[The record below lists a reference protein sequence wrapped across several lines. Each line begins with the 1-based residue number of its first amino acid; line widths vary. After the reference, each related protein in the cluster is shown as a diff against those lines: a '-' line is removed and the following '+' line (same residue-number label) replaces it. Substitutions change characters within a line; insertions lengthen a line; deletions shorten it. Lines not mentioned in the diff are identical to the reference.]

1 MKTIT
6 SPIRPSERGEAV
18 ANLQQ
23 ALSALN
29 FSISNDERSA
39 AFFGDTTTAAIRRF
53 QEAFRIPT
61 TGFVDEATAKNM
73 NDNLRNRQLLDK
85 AFRVSGHVY
94 DAFGQPMMQATV
106 VAFDVDL
113 RGVPLISTVTNI
125 RETMQINGFQW
136 IGSMATNTE
145 GYYQID
151 FDTENFINGD
161 KSHADI
167 ICFLAQNDKI
177 VERSRMT
184 TKRDYNENEIQNL
197 DIRLAAEAT
206 IKGIPEY
213 TALINAITP
222 ILRNSDLRL
231 NELVTSPQQIDF
243 LAQETD
249 IDAAKLLLAAQAEAL
264 LFGRTELS
272 GTDFLYALGREN
284 MGLTY
289 GEITDYTEGVLFDKL
304 KSAISKNIIE
314 PKTDEAIKDFVKRL
328 LRLAA
333 SLVLTNTRTTPIIVQ
348 NLNRS
353 LDLTLK
359 TPALKNTFIAVQRQI
374 ETNTDPQKF
383 WKETLPQAGFSDEDI
398 QSLKLTNQLHL
409 ISGGYTDLVE
419 VLQTREGIT
428 SPTNLMD
435 LTDADWLEVLNKSG
449 LPDNTEG
456 GTVAERVK
464 KFVSN
469 VRNVLHATYPTEKI
483 ASMVQKGELET
494 RDAAN
499 SLVAFFNTA
508 TDFDFAT
515 KRIEDFENIIQQ
527 VAPEQAAEVRAS
539 LQTMQRIFQISPTP
553 EAMSGMMANG
563 ISSAF
568 QVAGVPEAAFVRS
581 YAAALGGEGVARSVH
596 SRATYNVLK
605 ANDSLMSL
613 YELTHSITPA
623 AIGGSDMPSTLP
635 LGINDGNRG
644 LSPSSVMDT
653 VKKHIPNYENI
664 FGQAN
669 ICECRD
675 CRSINSPA
683 AYLVDVMRFL
693 SKLPTNTA
701 AKTPLQV
708 LSDRRPDL
716 AYLPLTCENT
726 NTVIPYIDLVNE
738 VLEYYVANDTL
749 DKNAA
754 NDTGNATMQELRATP
769 QYHLV
774 EAYKK
779 LATAVYPFNLP
790 YHQPLDTMRSFMP
803 NDLKRA
809 DLMAKMNQSGA
820 ALVAENLNLSQKEYA
835 ILTGENFDTIPEG
848 TDLWTFYGF
857 ADDNAL
863 KTAIPSVKTVLQRT
877 GILYVDLVALI
888 KTRFLNPE
896 QAAFDFIQDLFKDF
910 PIDDTQPFNSQFL
923 YEGLRNINDDTLDP
937 DTDFNFKAAMDRH
950 GITKDEFT
958 TWVKTHF
965 EGLKTLVTLYEPNS
979 GCDINT
985 TSLRTLEQIYD
996 AAPTT
1001 LSDDFLTKMHR
1012 FIRLWRKTGWTIE
1025 ELDTVLTA
1033 LQATDLTPSV
1043 LQQLSTVKTLFDKT
1057 QLPLDRLAT
1066 AWGNIETNGQKSLY
1080 NRLFLTRTISQID
1093 KVFQPDKLGNL
1104 LSDATQTIGAHLDA
1118 VLAAFKIK
1126 KDDFDRIATDSGVG
1140 EASVLDLP
1148 NLSVIYRYV
1157 AFSKVLKVQIAD
1169 FILIKQLFAV
1179 NPFSI
1184 YDIATQQYTS
1194 VNPDATL
1201 AFVELVGKVKASGFK
1216 AKELNYILTG
1226 NESGLADDKIAQTL
1240 ITIRASF
1247 QKIEAEHAAFSDS
1260 LTIDEAFLKA
1270 KMMLITPTDNVD
1282 LFFGIVNNTSVFSV
1296 HTQANLPISIPNDLK
1311 TKVQYVKAKG
1321 ILSVTGVLTTAE
1333 KATLSGLAGA
1343 TANFIKAVNTVFQLP
1358 EDQFVT
1364 AFKSYFDNPA
1374 QAAAFVERT
1383 APLADAAALAEWK
1396 TNKFKVFYQRF
1407 LPILK
1412 KTLRENSIIQQ
1423 IAALVSLNEAQV
1435 GDILRGSN
1443 LANLLTLLTDE
1454 GLSATYFRTLT
1465 WADVVTERTD
1475 KTINFSENNSFNVVG
1490 LPLDNLSVLW
1500 EGYVAAPIADEFTF
1514 VVNVAGSD
1522 DAFNLYVDDVLILQK
1537 LDGDAQTSWEVAQE
1551 LTPNRLY
1558 RFKLEYAD
1566 RARASSVVLS
1576 WRSPKTAETVVPSSV
1591 LFSEKSII
1599 ALKTAAQQL
1608 NRGATAINKYPL
1620 SIEEVKHLVAHSV
1633 TLGNLDFQNMTPA
1646 HWLTLNDYAT
1656 LKRLAP
1662 EANWLL
1668 IFDTAYHP
1676 ALTLD
1681 DVVAVAAT
1689 ETSWG
1694 LSDLDF
1700 LIKTQFAFDKNAL
1713 QTPGTWLTV
1722 AKAAMIALETGISA
1736 SRLATWATPETDF
1749 DILDNRAHDIQNAI
1763 RAKYDDKDWAEFAPT
1778 VNNPLRERR
1787 RDALVSYLL
1796 VQEKLQTWG
1805 VTDADSLYEYFLIDV
1820 QMGACMDTS
1829 RVRQAM
1835 SSVQLFV
1842 TRCLLNLERKQPS
1855 KGDFWVS
1862 PEQIKAQEWEW
1873 MKLYRV
1879 WEANRKVFIHPEN
1892 WLEPEW
1898 RDDRSPFFKELEA
1911 DLTQND
1917 MTTLA
1922 AETAFRN
1929 YLKKLQEVSNLD
1941 IVGVYNDALAD
1952 TLHVV
1957 ARSHGATSQFYY
1969 RNRNKYGRW
1978 SAWENLGL
1986 DIRTAGEGEY
1996 NGAHVMPIRWK
2007 GRLFLFWLEFTEVS
2021 KPDDSG
2027 SGDSFEKTAKNSS
2040 SAALKGRKAW
2050 RTFIAWSEYR
2060 EGKWLPKQM
2069 SKVYIESYGTQSL
2082 KTLNGQPAYCRPVI
2096 RIRNNKLIVQPP
2108 AIGESKLDAKREDRL
2123 TTMSFILTDVEAE
2136 IRTDFTEIIGNLKRI
2151 PHIIEVYNGTQY
2163 LTNDFMKSRRV
2174 GTLLLR
2180 KKEYLK
2186 ANRKHALAFDN
2197 QLMPSDFEA
2206 DIPTPFF
2213 YQDGERNYFIQPRGG
2228 SRIFDSIK
2236 NIEKVPYLPYFEM
2249 ATTLKGSSSAIQSA
2263 LITEGVVS
2271 TTKTMSYTASGN
2283 NGDMGRVG
2291 LMSKTAVSSA
2301 ILSPVAK
2308 SSGALSGAVTEI
2320 GVGAASYYGSYF
2332 NWDTTLTFENFY
2344 HPYTEIYI
2352 ERLNHGGINE
2362 LLTADTFLPDDKG
2375 SLFKT
2380 TYQPVPNLVDKN
2392 APSVK
2397 VEFDENSAYGLYN
2410 WELFFH
2416 APLYIATRLSKNGKY
2431 AEAMQW
2437 FHYIF
2442 NPMTTDKPDD
2452 NNTQFWQVPPFK
2464 INAKENIEQFFL
2476 RLANKEATKAETDKI
2491 AEWREN
2497 PFKPHLIAR
2506 GRPVSYMKN
2515 VVMKYVEN
2523 IISWGDDLFRRDTM
2537 ESTNEATQLYVI
2549 AAHILGPRPQFIPK
2563 RGEIKAETFA
2573 SLQPKLD
2580 AFGNA
2585 LVQMENLFPYSS
2597 SVPVSSTPTNTSLLG
2612 IGTAL
2617 YFCIP
2622 NNPNLLAY
2630 WDTVGDR
2637 LFKLRHCMNID
2648 GVERKLALFDPPID
2662 PSVLIAA
2669 TAKGLSLGSVLSDLF
2684 SPSPMYRFRFL
2695 LDKAIELCSEVRT
2708 FGNQLLRVLE
2718 KKDAANLALMRSTHE
2733 TGLLKMVEDVKTWQ
2747 VIEARNQRETLIK
2760 TRETALVRL
2769 RHNLALMAIKSG
2781 SEGVDVP
2788 APPQMNTA
2796 KKPKKDD
2803 ELARDIVINGIGAL
2817 ASGSEDKVVEAA
2829 ESSLKLIAK
2838 EKFDLDA
2845 DEIIKDIKIAISAG
2859 EAIGKVL
2866 SMIPQFKVA
2875 ATPLGV
2881 GAGTELGG
2889 IQLNKAA
2896 EIFNKV
2902 QDIVA
2907 TVKSLEGKK
2916 SVQTAQYVRREQDW
2930 AQDAKLSVA
2939 DIYQIDRQIV
2949 IADVRIAMAE
2959 KELAIHQQNIQNM
2972 EAVEDFLKTKFTN
2985 GNLYQFMKERL
2996 FIVYKQTYQLAFDM
3010 AKTAEKAYRQEL
3022 GVATS
3027 NFIQYGYFDSAMQGL
3042 TAGEQLHIG
3051 LRQME
3056 KAYLDANKREFEI
3069 TKNVSLSK
3077 INAAALTRLKT
3088 TGITEFDV
3096 PEEVFD
3102 MDYAGHYF
3110 RRIKSVS
3117 ISIPSGAAPN
3127 TTVPATLRLLKNS
3140 VRINTSGATY
3150 ARNNEEGIP
3159 IDDERFVENNVPF
3172 KAVATSHG
3180 QNDAGVFELNFKDD
3194 RYLPFEG
3201 AGVIS
3206 RWKLEMPAQAAL
3218 RPFDYNT
3225 ITDVVLHVKYTAR
3238 EDVGLF
3244 KTKAVN
3250 HVLAF
3255 L

>member
-1 MKTIT
+1 MKTII
-6 SPIRPSERGEAV
+6 SPIRPSDRGEAV

-23 ALSALN
+23 ALSVLN

-53 QEAFRIPT
+53 QESLHLPI
-61 TGFVDEATAKNM
+61 TGSVDEATAKNL

-85 AFRVSGHVY
+85 TFRVSGHVY

-113 RGVPLISTVTNI
+113 RGVPLINTVTNI
-125 RETMQINGFQW
+125 RETMQMNGFQW
-136 IGSMATNTE
+136 IGSIATNTE

-184 TKRDYNENEIQNL
+184 TKRDYTENAIQNL

-206 IKGIPEY
+206 IKGIAEY

-231 NELVTSPQQIDF
+231 NELVNSPQQIDF

-249 IDAAKLLLAAQAEAL
+249 TDASKLLLAAKAEAL

-272 GTDFLYALGREN
+272 GNDFLYALGREN
-284 MGLTY
+284 VGLTY

-314 PKTDEAIKDFVKRL
+314 SKTDEAIGDFVKRL

-359 TPALKNTFIAVQRQI
+359 TPALKTTFIDLQRQI

-419 VLQTREGIT
+419 VLQTRQGIT
-428 SPTNLMD
+428 SPKNLMD
-435 LTDADWLEVLNKSG
+435 LTDAEWLEVLQKSG

-515 KRIEDFENIIQQ
+515 KRIEDFENVIQE
-527 VAPEQAAEVRAS
+527 VAPEQAAEVRTS
-539 LQTMQRIFQISPTP
+539 LQAMQRVFQISPTP
-553 EAMSGMMANG
+553 EAMAGMMANG
-563 ISSAF
+563 ITSAF
-568 QVAGVPEAAFVRS
+568 QVAGVPEAAFVRT
-581 YAAALGGEGVARSVH
+581 YAEALGGEGVAQSVH

-613 YELTHSITPA
+613 YELTHSVTPA
-623 AIGGSDMPSTLP
+623 AISGTDTPSSMP
-635 LGINDGNRG
+635 LGMNEGNRG
-644 LSPSSVMDT
+644 LSDISVIET
-653 VKKHIPNYENI
+653 IKKHIPNYENI

-754 NDTGNATMQELRATP
+754 HDTGNATMQELRATP
-769 QYHLV
+769 QYQLV

-835 ILTGENFDTIPEG
+835 ILTGENFDTTPEG
-848 TDLWTFYGF
+848 TDLWSFYGF
-857 ADDNAL
+857 ADDNTL
-863 KTAIPSVKTVLQRT
+863 KTTIPAVKTVLQRT

-888 KTRFLNPE
+888 KTRFLNPK

-910 PIDDTQPFNSQFL
+910 PIDDTQPFNSQML

-937 DTDFNFKAAMDRH
+937 DTDFNFKAAMDRQSL
-950 GITKDEFT
+950 TKDEFT
-958 TWVKTHF
+958 AWVKTHF

-979 GCDINT
+979 GCDLGT

-1012 FIRLWRKTGWTIE
+1012 FIRLWCKTGWTIE

-1043 LQQLSTVKTLFDKT
+1043 LQQLSTVKTLFEKI

-1104 LSDATQTIGAHLDA
+1104 LSDATQTIGGHLDA
-1118 VLAAFKIK
+1118 VLAAFKLK
-1126 KDDFDRIATDSGVG
+1126 KEDFDRIATDSGVD
-1140 EASVLDLP
+1140 EASILNLP
-1148 NLSVIYRYV
+1148 NLSILYRYV

-1169 FILIKQLFAV
+1169 FILIKQLFV
-1179 NPFSI
+1179 INPFSTFDDGTQEFI
-1184 YDIATQQYTS
+1184 DINPIAS
-1194 VNPDATL
+1194 VD
-1201 AFVELVGKVKASGFK
+1201 FVELVDKVKTSGFK

-1240 ITIRASF
+1240 ISIRASF
-1247 QKIEAEHAAFSDS
+1247 QKIEAEHLAFSDS

-1270 KMMLITPTDNVD
+1270 KMTLITPPDNVD
-1282 LFFGIVNNTSVFSV
+1282 LFFGIINNTSVFSAK
-1296 HTQANLPISIPNDLK
+1296 TQANLPISLPNDLK

-1321 ILSVTGVLTTAE
+1321 ILSVVGVLTTAE

-1343 TANFIKAVNTVFQLP
+1343 TANFIKAVNAVFQLP

-1364 AFKSYFDNPA
+1364 AFKSYFDTPA
-1374 QAAAFVERT
+1374 QVVAFVERT

-1396 TNKFKVFYQRF
+1396 TNKFKAFYQRF
-1407 LPILK
+1407 LPNLK
-1412 KTLRENSIIQQ
+1412 KTLRENSIIQNM
-1423 IAALVSLNEAQV
+1423 AALVNLNQTQTA
-1435 GDILRGSN
+1435 DILRGSN

-1454 GLSATYFRTLT
+1454 GLSATYFRTLN
-1465 WADVVTERTD
+1465 WADMVTERTD
-1475 KTINFSENNSFNVVG
+1475 KMIDFSENNSFNVIG
-1490 LPLDNLSVLW
+1490 LPLDNLSARW
-1500 EGYVAAPIADEFTF
+1500 EGYVTAPLADEFTF

-1522 DAFNLYVDDVLILQK
+1522 DAFNLYLNDVLILQK
-1537 LDGDAQTSWEVAQE
+1537 LDGDAQTSWEAAQE
-1551 LTPNRLY
+1551 LTPTRLY
-1558 RFKLEYAD
+1558 RLKLEYAD

-1576 WRSPKTAETVVPSSV
+1576 WRSPKTAETVVPSSA
-1591 LFSEKSII
+1591 LFSEKSVF
-1599 ALKTAAQQL
+1599 ALKTATQQL

-1620 SIEEVKHLVAHSV
+1620 SIAEVKHLVAHSV
-1633 TLGNLDFQNMTPA
+1633 MLGNLDFLNMTPA

-1662 EANWLL
+1662 EADWLL

-1681 DVVAVAAT
+1681 DTIAVAAT

-1713 QTPGTWLTV
+1713 QTPETWLTV

-1749 DILDNRAHDIQNAI
+1749 DILDNRAHNIQNAI

-1778 VNNPLRERR
+1778 VNNPLRERQ

-2021 KPDDSG
+2021 KAEDTGTSE
-2027 SGDSFEKTAKNSS
+2027 SFEKTAKNKKPNDI
-2040 SAALKGRKAW
+2040 KGKKAW
-2050 RTFIAWSEYR
+2050 KVYLAWSEYR

-2069 SKVYIESYGTQSL
+2069 SKIFMESSPKADFDDINEL
-2082 KTLNGQPAYCRPVI
+2082 PSSCRPVI
-2096 RIRNNKLIVQPP
+2096 RVQDKKLIIQVPGISGLGFTKYLQL
-2108 AIGESKLDAKREDRL
+2108 ES
-2123 TTMSFILTDVEAE
+2123 FVLTDVEAS
-2136 IRTDFTEIIGNLKRI
+2136 IKLDYIKADKRLNLFSGGGFPYFGTNYGN
-2151 PHIIEVYNGTQY
+2151 
-2163 LTNDFMKSRRV
+2163 DMFMKSGRN
-2174 GTLLLR
+2174 GTMLLR
-2180 KKEYLK
+2180 KKDYLK
-2186 ANRKHALAFDN
+2186 SGLKHFLAFDN
-2197 QLMPSDFEA
+2197 QLLPGDFEA
-2206 DIPTPFF
+2206 NIPTPFF

-2263 LITEGVVS
+2263 LITEGGVS

-2283 NGDMGRVG
+2283 NGDIGRVG

-2308 SSGALSGAVTEI
+2308 SAGALSGAKAEI
-2320 GVGAASYYGSYF
+2320 GIGAASYYGSYF

-2375 SLFKT
+2375 NLFKT

-2464 INAKENIEQFFL
+2464 IDAKENIEKFFL

-2523 IISWGDDLFRRDTM
+2523 VIAWGDDLFRRDTM
-2537 ESTNEATQLYVI
+2537 ESTNEATQLYII

-2597 SVPVSSTPTNTSLLG
+2597 SVPVSSTPTNASLLG

-2669 TAKGLSLGSVLSDLF
+2669 TAKGLSLGSILSDLF

-2695 LDKAIELCSEVRT
+2695 LDKSIELCSEVRT
-2708 FGNQLLRVLE
+2708 FGNQLLSVLE
-2718 KKDAANLALMRSTHE
+2718 KKDATNLALMRSTQE
-2733 TGLLKMVEDVKTWQ
+2733 TGLLKMVEDLKTWQ
-2747 VIEARNQRETLIK
+2747 VIEARNHRETLIK

-2788 APPQMNTA
+2788 APPQMNTS

-2817 ASGSEDKVVEAA
+2817 ASGSDDKVVEAA

-2866 SMIPQFKVA
+2866 SMIPQFKIA

-2889 IQLNKAA
+2889 IQLSKAA

-2916 SVQTAQYVRREQDW
+2916 ATQTAQYVRREQDW
-2930 AQDAKLSVA
+2930 SQDAKLSVA

-2949 IADVRIAMAE
+2949 VADVRIAMAE

-3022 GVATS
+3022 GVTTS

-3088 TGITEFDV
+3088 TGVTEFDV

-3127 TTVPATLRLLKNS
+3127 TSVAATLRLLKNS

-3225 ITDVVLHVKYTAR
+3225 ITDVILHVKYTSR

-3244 KTKAVN
+3244 KTKAVT
-3250 HVLAF
+3250 HVLAY
-3255 L
+3255 LLN